1 MLVKHDRL
9 FQPITI
15 NGMTLRN
22 RVVMLPIH
30 LVYSEDGSCN
40 DRFKEFYWRRA
51 EGGLGLAIV
60 GGCRFDDYGAAA
72 GMISLQ
78 NDSFIPGF
86 KEFTDGMHE
95 RGCKVAVQLYHAG
108 AYTHA
113 AHCQNGRVPVAPS
126 AVFSK
131 FTKAVPKEITYEE
144 MDEIVENWAAAAIRA
159 QKAGF
164 DAVEILCSAGYLIC
178 QFLSPVTNK
187 RTDEYGGSWENR
199 TRFPKR
205 VLRAVRE
212 AVGPH
217 YPLIARI
224 AGNDFVPGSNTNED
238 AVLFAKICEECG
250 IDLLSV
256 TGGWHETQ
264 IPQLPGDVPR
274 GGFTYLMSNIR
285 KAVTIP
291 VIAAN
296 RINDPD
302 VAEQVLALE
311 QADLIGGCR
320 THIADPDWANKAK
333 TGDTACIRHCVA
345 CNQGCLAKTFFGMPV
360 GCLVNGEA
368 GVEYLLPKA
377 EQVEPKNVL
386 VVGGGPAGCEFA
398 IRAAGLGHKVTLWE
412 KESTLGGQLPLV
424 AAPPAKGEFKTLI
437 PYYEAMLKKNGV
449 TVVLNKNA
457 SVDEVASA
465 GFDAVVT
472 ATGVTP
478 KTIELPVVE
487 EGVTVVTAAQILG
500 KEYMAGKRVVV
511 VGGGSVGCETAEY
524 LARQGTISAEQLYFM
539 MSLKSETIE
548 VQEHLVNNSERQV
561 AIVEMMGKIGAGFDL
576 GTGWP
581 VLNELKRMGVAS
593 YTNARIKAV
602 KAHSVDVVT
611 LDKKTAK
618 EVEVELPCDTLVLA
632 IGSNPNNRLYEALE
646 GKVKHLY
653 NIGDSAKVG
662 KVLDAIH
669 QADELSRSL

>member
-1 MLVKHDRL
+1 MKHDRL

-15 NGMTLRN
+15 KGMTLRN
-22 RVVMLPIH
+22 RIVMLPIH
-30 LVYSEDGSCN
+30 LVYTPDGYCN

-51 EGGLGLAIV
+51 EGGIGMAIV
-60 GGCRFDDYGAAA
+60 GGCRFDDYGA
-72 GMISLQ
+72 GGSMMSLQ
-78 NDSFIPGF
+78 DDSFIPGY
-86 KEFTDGMHE
+86 KEFTDGMHA
-95 RGCKVAVQLYHAG
+95 RGAKVAVQLYHAG
-108 AYTHA
+108 AYTHS

-131 FTKAVPKEITYEE
+131 FTKEVPKEITYEE
-144 MDEIVENWAAAAIRA
+144 MDEVINNWAAAAVRA

-205 VLRAVRE
+205 VFKAMRE
-212 AVGPH
+212 AVGPD

-238 AVLFAKICEECG
+238 AVRFAQVCEECG
-250 IDLLSV
+250 IDILSV

-264 IPQLPGDVPR
+264 VPQLPGDVPR
-274 GGFTYLMSNIR
+274 GGYTYLMSNIR
-285 KAVTIP
+285 KAVSIP

-296 RINDPD
+296 RLNDPD
-302 VAEQVLALE
+302 VAEQVLALG
-311 QADLIGGCR
+311 QADLIGSCR
-320 THIADPDWANKAK
+320 THIADPDWTNKTLANE
-333 TGDTACIRHCVA
+333 TECIRHCVA
-345 CNQGCLAKTFFGMPV
+345 CNQGCLAKTFFNKPV
-360 GCLVNGEA
+360 ECLVNGEA
-368 GVEYLLPKA
+368 GVEYQLTKA
-377 EQVEPKNVL
+377 EKVTPKNVL

-412 KESTLGGQLPLV
+412 KNEDLGGQLPLV
-424 AAPPAKGEFKTLI
+424 ATPPAKGEFKTLI
-437 PYYEAMLKKNGV
+437 PYYHAMLKKNGV
-449 TVVLNKNA
+449 TVVLGKEA
-457 SVDEVASA
+457 TVAEIVA
-465 GFDAVVT
+465 GGFDAVVT

-478 KTIELPVVE
+478 KTLDLPVVE
-487 EGVTVVTAAQILG
+487 AGIPVVTAAQVLG
-500 KEYMAGKRVVV
+500 QEYMPGKNVVI

-524 LARQGTISAEQLYFM
+524 LARQGTISPEQLYFL
-539 MSLKSETIE
+539 MSLKAETID
-548 VQEHLVNNSERQV
+548 VLEHLINTSDRQV
-561 AIVEMMGKIGAGFDL
+561 SIVEMMGKIGTGFDL

-581 VLNELKRMGVAS
+581 VLNELKRLGVAS

-602 KAHSVDVVT
+602 TADTVQVVA
-611 LDKKTAK
+611 LDKKAGK
-618 EVEVELPCDTLVLA
+618 EVDVDIPCDTIVVA
-632 IGSNPNNRLYEALE
+632 IGSHSNDALYQALQ
-646 GKVKHLY
+646 GKVQNLY

-669 QADELSRSL
+669 QADELAHSL